1 MRAPNV
7 VRLLAAAAAVAAA
20 PLVCA
25 ADTRAVGDRPA
36 KVNEP
41 METKMMKPGMKM
53 GDVKKAAA
61 KKERELKPMMEKES
75 AASPKK

>member
-1 MRAPNV
+1 MRTSNIM
-7 VRLLAAAAAVAAA
+7 RILTAAAALAAG

-41 METKMMKPGMKM
+41 MKTEMMKPGMKM

-61 KKERELKPMMEKES
+61 EKERRLKRMMEKES